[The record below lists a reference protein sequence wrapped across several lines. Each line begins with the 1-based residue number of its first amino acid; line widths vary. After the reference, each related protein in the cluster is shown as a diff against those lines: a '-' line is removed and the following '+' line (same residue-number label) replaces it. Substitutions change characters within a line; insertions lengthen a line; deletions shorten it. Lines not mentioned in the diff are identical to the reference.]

1 MERISIQDLALS
13 VLPSKRGMKKK
24 DAERFATTLFE
35 VVKEGLASDRV
46 VKIKGLGTFKMID
59 IDARE
64 SINVNTGE
72 RVVIESHDR
81 ITFMPDSTMKEVV
94 NRPFSQFETVVLN
107 DDVEF
112 DDSPVLEGES
122 ELEPEEDEMENFV
135 QNEVTEEKQEAVEPE
150 SIPEPTEPQE
160 LTEPQE
166 PTESQG
172 PTEPQEPVEILEPEV
187 PQEPI
192 EISEPAEEE
201 SAAQLELFDQ
211 TEDVKRKIPLKWWI
225 IMLAACIGSFAGGY
239 YLGKQSDK
247 QELQSPIDEIEEVSP
262 VTDTTKTDTIAKA
275 DTLVTI
281 AKEVEEPVAQTP
293 VEPAPI
299 QTEEVVNHRTYAL
312 KDARVRTGAY
322 RIVGTDSEVT
332 VRAGE
337 TVARVAKRTLGPGME
352 CYIEVYNDIT
362 SKTVLKEGQILKI
375 PKLEAKKIK
384 KKTLT
389 KE

>member
-1 MERISIQDLALS
+1 
-13 VLPSKRGMKKK
+13 
-24 DAERFATTLFE
+24 
-35 VVKEGLASDRV
+35 
-46 VKIKGLGTFKMID
+46 
-59 IDARE
+59 
-64 SINVNTGE
+64 
-72 RVVIESHDR
+72 
-81 ITFMPDSTMKEVV
+81 
-94 NRPFSQFETVVLN
+94 
-107 DDVEF
+107 
-112 DDSPVLEGES
+112 VLEGES

-135 QNEVTEEKQEAVEPE
+135 QNEVTEEKQEAIEPE

-166 PTESQG
+166 PTESQE

-211 TEDVKRKIPLKWWI
+211 TEDVRRKIPLKWWF

-362 SKTVLKEGQILKI
+362 SKTVLKEGQTLKI

>member
-81 ITFMPDSTMKEVV
+81 ITFTPDSTMKEVV

-122 ELEPEEDEMENFV
+122 DLEPEEDEMENFV

-166 PTESQG
+166 PTESQE
-172 PTEPQEPVEILEPEV
+172 PTEPQEPVEIPEPEV

-201 SAAQLELFDQ
+201 SAAPLELFDQ
-211 TEDVKRKIPLKWWI
+211 TEDVRRKIPLKWWF

-362 SKTVLKEGQILKI
+362 SKTVLKEGQTLKI

>member
-81 ITFMPDSTMKEVV
+81 ITFTPDSTMKEVV

-160 LTEPQE
+160 QTEPQE
-166 PTESQG
+166 PTESQE

-201 SAAQLELFDQ
+201 SAAQMELFDQ
-211 TEDVKRKIPLKWWI
+211 TEDVKRKIPLKWWF

-247 QELQSPIDEIEEVSP
+247 QELQSPIDEIGEVSP

-362 SKTVLKEGQILKI
+362 SKTVLKEGQTLKI

>member
-81 ITFMPDSTMKEVV
+81 ITFTPDSTMKEVV

-166 PTESQG
+166 PTESQE

-201 SAAQLELFDQ
+201 PAAQLELFDQ
-211 TEDVKRKIPLKWWI
+211 TEDVRRKIPLKWWF

-281 AKEVEEPVAQTP
+281 TKEVEEPVAQTP

-362 SKTVLKEGQILKI
+362 SKTVLKEGQTLKI

>member
-81 ITFMPDSTMKEVV
+81 ITFTPDSTMKEVV

-122 ELEPEEDEMENFV
+122 DLEPEEDEMENFV

-166 PTESQG
+166 PTESQE

-211 TEDVKRKIPLKWWI
+211 TEDVRRKIPLKWWF

-239 YLGKQSDK
+239 YLGKQSYK

-281 AKEVEEPVAQTP
+281 TKEVEEPVAQTP

-362 SKTVLKEGQILKI
+362 SKTVLKEGQTLKI

>member
-81 ITFMPDSTMKEVV
+81 ITFTPDSTMKEVV

-122 ELEPEEDEMENFV
+122 DLEPEEDEMENFV

-211 TEDVKRKIPLKWWI
+211 TEDVRRKIPLKWWF

-281 AKEVEEPVAQTP
+281 AKEVEEPVAQTAE
-293 VEPAPI
+293 EPAPI

-362 SKTVLKEGQILKI
+362 SKTVLKEGQTLKI

>member
-81 ITFMPDSTMKEVV
+81 ITFTPDSTMKEVV

-112 DDSPVLEGES
+112 DDSPVIEGEP
-122 ELEPEEDEMENFV
+122 ELEPEEDEMENSV
-135 QNEVTEEKQEAVEPE
+135 QNEVTEEKQEAIEPE
-150 SIPEPTEPQE
+150 SIPEPI
-160 LTEPQE
+160 EPQE
-166 PTESQG
+166 PTEPQET
-172 PTEPQEPVEILEPEV
+172 TEPQEPVEIPEPEV
-187 PQEPI
+187 PQEPV

-201 SAAQLELFDQ
+201 PAAQLELFDQ
-211 TEDVKRKIPLKWWI
+211 TEDVRRKIPLKWWF

-247 QELQSPIDEIEEVSP
+247 QELQSPIDEIEEVSS

-362 SKTVLKEGQILKI
+362 SKTVLKEGQTLKI

>member
-81 ITFMPDSTMKEVV
+81 ITFTPDSTMKEVV

-166 PTESQG
+166 PTESQE

-211 TEDVKRKIPLKWWI
+211 TEDVRRKIPLKWWF

-281 AKEVEEPVAQTP
+281 TKEVEKPVAQTP
-293 VEPAPI
+293 EEPAPI

>member
-81 ITFMPDSTMKEVV
+81 ITFTPDSTMKEVV

-211 TEDVKRKIPLKWWI
+211 TEDVRRKIPLKWWF

-239 YLGKQSDK
+239 YLGKQSYK

-262 VTDTTKTDTIAKA
+262 VTDTTKTDTITKA

-281 AKEVEEPVAQTP
+281 TKEVEEPVAQTP
-293 VEPAPI
+293 VEPAPL

-362 SKTVLKEGQILKI
+362 SKTVLKEGQTLKI

>member
-1 MERISIQDLALS
+1 
-13 VLPSKRGMKKK
+13 
-24 DAERFATTLFE
+24 
-35 VVKEGLASDRV
+35 
-46 VKIKGLGTFKMID
+46 
-59 IDARE
+59 
-64 SINVNTGE
+64 
-72 RVVIESHDR
+72 
-81 ITFMPDSTMKEVV
+81 MKEVV

-135 QNEVTEEKQEAVEPE
+135 QNEVTEEKQEALEPE

-166 PTESQG
+166 PTESQE
-172 PTEPQEPVEILEPEV
+172 PTEPQEPVEIPEPEV

-201 SAAQLELFDQ
+201 PAAQLELFDQ
-211 TEDVKRKIPLKWWI
+211 TEDVRRKIPLKWWF

-281 AKEVEEPVAQTP
+281 TKEVEEPVAQTP
-293 VEPAPI
+293 EEPAPI

-352 CYIEVYNDIT
+352 CYIEGVNIMTLPKAGVLEGRSDIED
-362 SKTVLKEGQILKI
+362 S
-375 PKLEAKKIK
+375 EAGS
-384 KKTLT
+384 
-389 KE
+389 

>member
-81 ITFMPDSTMKEVV
+81 ITFTPDSTMKEVV

-122 ELEPEEDEMENFV
+122 DLEPEEDEMENFV
-135 QNEVTEEKQEAVEPE
+135 QNEVTEEKQEAIEPE

-166 PTESQG
+166 PTESQE

-187 PQEPI
+187 PQEPV

-201 SAAQLELFDQ
+201 PAAQLELFDQ
-211 TEDVKRKIPLKWWI
+211 TEDVRRKIPLKWWF

-293 VEPAPI
+293 EEPAPI

-362 SKTVLKEGQILKI
+362 SKTVLKEGQTLKI

>member
-81 ITFMPDSTMKEVV
+81 ITFTPDSTMKEVV

-135 QNEVTEEKQEAVEPE
+135 QNEVTEEKQEALEPE
-150 SIPEPTEPQE
+150 SIPEPI
-160 LTEPQE
+160 EPQE
-166 PTESQG
+166 PDV
-172 PTEPQEPVEILEPEV
+172 PQEPIEKLEPEV

-192 EISEPAEEE
+192 EIPEPEAPQEPTEISEPAEEE
-201 SAAQLELFDQ
+201 PAAQMELFDKA
-211 TEDVKRKIPLKWWI
+211 EDVKRKIPLKWWF

-299 QTEEVVNHRTYAL
+299 QTEEVVNYRTYAL

>member
-1 MERISIQDLALS
+1 
-13 VLPSKRGMKKK
+13 
-24 DAERFATTLFE
+24 
-35 VVKEGLASDRV
+35 
-46 VKIKGLGTFKMID
+46 
-59 IDARE
+59 
-64 SINVNTGE
+64 
-72 RVVIESHDR
+72 
-81 ITFMPDSTMKEVV
+81 
-94 NRPFSQFETVVLN
+94 
-107 DDVEF
+107 
-112 DDSPVLEGES
+112 
-122 ELEPEEDEMENFV
+122 
-135 QNEVTEEKQEAVEPE
+135 
-150 SIPEPTEPQE
+150 
-160 LTEPQE
+160 
-166 PTESQG
+166 
-172 PTEPQEPVEILEPEV
+172 
-187 PQEPI
+187 
-192 EISEPAEEE
+192 
-201 SAAQLELFDQ
+201 
-211 TEDVKRKIPLKWWI
+211 
-225 IMLAACIGSFAGGY
+225 MLAACIGSFAGGY

-281 AKEVEEPVAQTP
+281 TKEVEEPVAQTP
-293 VEPAPI
+293 EEPAPK

-362 SKTVLKEGQILKI
+362 SKTVLKEGQTLKI

>member
-81 ITFMPDSTMKEVV
+81 ITFTPDSTMKEVV

-166 PTESQG
+166 PTESQE

-211 TEDVKRKIPLKWWI
+211 TEDVRRKIPLKWWF

-281 AKEVEEPVAQTP
+281 TKEVEEPVAQTP

>member
-81 ITFMPDSTMKEVV
+81 ITFTPDSTMKEVV

-122 ELEPEEDEMENFV
+122 DLEPEEDEMENFV

-166 PTESQG
+166 PTESQE

-211 TEDVKRKIPLKWWI
+211 TEDVRRKTPLKWWF

-362 SKTVLKEGQILKI
+362 SKTVLKEGQTLKI

>member
-81 ITFMPDSTMKEVV
+81 ITFTPDSTMKEVV

-112 DDSPVLEGES
+112 DDSPVIEGES

-150 SIPEPTEPQE
+150 SIPESTEPQE

-166 PTESQG
+166 PTESQE
-172 PTEPQEPVEILEPEV
+172 PTEPQEPVEIPEPEV

-192 EISEPAEEE
+192 EISEPVEEE
-201 SAAQLELFDQ
+201 SAAQMELFDQ
-211 TEDVKRKIPLKWWI
+211 TEDVRRKIPLKWWF

-281 AKEVEEPVAQTP
+281 TKEVEEPVAQTP

-362 SKTVLKEGQILKI
+362 SKTVLKEGQTLKI

>member
-81 ITFMPDSTMKEVV
+81 ITFTPDSTMKEVV

-122 ELEPEEDEMENFV
+122 DLEPEEDEMENFV

-166 PTESQG
+166 PTESQE

-211 TEDVKRKIPLKWWI
+211 TEDVRRKIPLKWWF

-239 YLGKQSDK
+239 YLGKQSYK

-362 SKTVLKEGQILKI
+362 SKTVLKEGQTLKI

>member
-81 ITFMPDSTMKEVV
+81 ITFTPDSTMKEVV

-166 PTESQG
+166 PTESQE

-201 SAAQLELFDQ
+201 PAAQLELFGQ
-211 TEDVKRKIPLKWWI
+211 TEDVRRKIPLKWWF

-275 DTLVTI
+275 DTMVTI
-281 AKEVEEPVAQTP
+281 AKEVEEPVAQT
-293 VEPAPI
+293 A
-299 QTEEVVNHRTYAL
+299 EE
-312 KDARVRTGAY
+312 
-322 RIVGTDSEVT
+322 
-332 VRAGE
+332 
-337 TVARVAKRTLGPGME
+337 PGME

-362 SKTVLKEGQILKI
+362 SKTVLKEGQTLKI

>member
-81 ITFMPDSTMKEVV
+81 ITFTPDSTMKEVV

-122 ELEPEEDEMENFV
+122 DLEPEEDEMENFV
-135 QNEVTEEKQEAVEPE
+135 QNEVTEEKQEAIEPE

-166 PTESQG
+166 PTESQE
-172 PTEPQEPVEILEPEV
+172 PTEPQEPVEIPEPEV
-187 PQEPI
+187 PQEPV

-211 TEDVKRKIPLKWWI
+211 TEDVRRKIPLKWWF

-281 AKEVEEPVAQTP
+281 TKEVEEPVAQTP

-362 SKTVLKEGQILKI
+362 SKTVLKEGQTLKI

>member
-81 ITFMPDSTMKEVV
+81 ITFTPDSTMKEVV

-122 ELEPEEDEMENFV
+122 DLEPEEDEMENFV

-166 PTESQG
+166 PTESQE
-172 PTEPQEPVEILEPEV
+172 PTEPQEPVEIPEPEV

-201 SAAQLELFDQ
+201 SAAQLELFGQ
-211 TEDVKRKIPLKWWI
+211 TEDVRRKIPFKWWF

-281 AKEVEEPVAQTP
+281 TKEVEEPVAQTP
-293 VEPAPI
+293 EEPAPI

-362 SKTVLKEGQILKI
+362 SKTVLKEGQTLKI

>member
-81 ITFMPDSTMKEVV
+81 ITFTPDSTMKEVV

-135 QNEVTEEKQEAVEPE
+135 QNEVTEEKQEAIEPE

-166 PTESQG
+166 PTESQE

-187 PQEPI
+187 PQEPV

-201 SAAQLELFDQ
+201 PAAQLELFGQ
-211 TEDVKRKIPLKWWI
+211 TEDVRRKIPFKWWFI
-225 IMLAACIGSFAGGY
+225 LLAACIGSFAGGY

-362 SKTVLKEGQILKI
+362 SKTVLKEGQTLKI

>member
-81 ITFMPDSTMKEVV
+81 ITFTPDSTMKEVV

-166 PTESQG
+166 PTESQE

-201 SAAQLELFDQ
+201 SAAQLELFGQ
-211 TEDVKRKIPLKWWI
+211 TEDVRRKIPFKWWF

-281 AKEVEEPVAQTP
+281 TKEVEEPVAQTP
-293 VEPAPI
+293 EEPAPI

-362 SKTVLKEGQILKI
+362 SKTVLKEGQTLKI

>member
-81 ITFMPDSTMKEVV
+81 ITFTPDSTMKEVV

-122 ELEPEEDEMENFV
+122 DLEPEEDEMENFV

-166 PTESQG
+166 PTESQE

-211 TEDVKRKIPLKWWI
+211 TEDVRRKIPLKWWF

-281 AKEVEEPVAQTP
+281 TKEVEEPVAQTP

>member
-81 ITFMPDSTMKEVV
+81 ITFTPDSTMKEVV

-135 QNEVTEEKQEAVEPE
+135 QNEVTEEKQEALEPE

-201 SAAQLELFDQ
+201 PAAQMELFDQ

-239 YLGKQSDK
+239 YLGKQSYK
-247 QELQSPIDEIEEVSP
+247 QELQSPIDEIEVVSP

-281 AKEVEEPVAQTP
+281 TKEVEEPVAQTP
-293 VEPAPI
+293 EEPAPI

-362 SKTVLKEGQILKI
+362 SKTVLKEGQTLKI

>member
-81 ITFMPDSTMKEVV
+81 ITFTPDSTMKEVV

-122 ELEPEEDEMENFV
+122 DLEPEEDEMENFV
-135 QNEVTEEKQEAVEPE
+135 QNEVTEEKQEAIEPE
-150 SIPEPTEPQE
+150 SIPEPI
-160 LTEPQE
+160 EPQE
-166 PTESQG
+166 PDV
-172 PTEPQEPVEILEPEV
+172 PQEPIEKLEPEV

-192 EISEPAEEE
+192 EIPEPEVPQEPTEISEPVEEE
-201 SAAQLELFDQ
+201 PAAQLELFDQ
-211 TEDVKRKIPLKWWI
+211 TEDVRRKIPLKWWFI
-225 IMLAACIGSFAGGY
+225 LLAACIGSFAGGY

-281 AKEVEEPVAQTP
+281 TKEVEEPVAQTP
-293 VEPAPI
+293 EEPAPI

-362 SKTVLKEGQILKI
+362 SKTVLKEGQTLKI

>member
-81 ITFMPDSTMKEVV
+81 ITFTPDSTMKEVV

-122 ELEPEEDEMENFV
+122 DLEPEEDEMENFV

-166 PTESQG
+166 PTESQE

-211 TEDVKRKIPLKWWI
+211 TEDVRRKIPLKWWF

-362 SKTVLKEGQILKI
+362 SKTVLKEGQTLKI

>member
-81 ITFMPDSTMKEVV
+81 ITFTPDSTMKEVV

-166 PTESQG
+166 PTESQE

-201 SAAQLELFDQ
+201 PAAQLELFDQ
-211 TEDVKRKIPLKWWI
+211 TEDVRRKIPLKWWF

-239 YLGKQSDK
+239 YLGKQSYK

-281 AKEVEEPVAQTP
+281 TKEVEEPVAQTP

-362 SKTVLKEGQILKI
+362 SKTVLKEGQTLKI

>member
-81 ITFMPDSTMKEVV
+81 ITFTPDSTMKEVV

-122 ELEPEEDEMENFV
+122 DLEPEEDEMENFV

-166 PTESQG
+166 PTESQE
-172 PTEPQEPVEILEPEV
+172 PTEPQEPVEIPEPEV

-211 TEDVKRKIPLKWWI
+211 TEDVRRKIPLKWWFI
-225 IMLAACIGSFAGGY
+225 LLAACIGSFAGGY

-281 AKEVEEPVAQTP
+281 TKEVEEPVAQTP

-362 SKTVLKEGQILKI
+362 SKTVLKEGQTLKI

>member
-81 ITFMPDSTMKEVV
+81 ITFTPDSTMKEVV

-160 LTEPQE
+160 PDVPQE
-166 PTESQG
+166 PIEKL
-172 PTEPQEPVEILEPEV
+172 EHEVPQEPVEILEPEV

-211 TEDVKRKIPLKWWI
+211 TEDVRRKIPLKWWF

-293 VEPAPI
+293 EEPAPI
-299 QTEEVVNHRTYAL
+299 QTEEVVNYRTYAL

-362 SKTVLKEGQILKI
+362 SKTVLKEGQTLKI

>member
-166 PTESQG
+166 PTESQE
-172 PTEPQEPVEILEPEV
+172 PTEPQEPVEIPEPEV

-211 TEDVKRKIPLKWWI
+211 TEDVRRKIPLKWWF

-239 YLGKQSDK
+239 YLGKQSYK
-247 QELQSPIDEIEEVSP
+247 QELQSPIGEIEEVSP

-293 VEPAPI
+293 EEPAPI

-362 SKTVLKEGQILKI
+362 SKTVLKEGQTLKI
-375 PKLEAKKIK
+375 PKLEVKKKK

>member
-81 ITFMPDSTMKEVV
+81 ITFTPDSTMKEVV

-166 PTESQG
+166 PTESQE

-211 TEDVKRKIPLKWWI
+211 TEDVKRKIPLKWWF

>member
-81 ITFMPDSTMKEVV
+81 ITFTPDSTMKEVV

-112 DDSPVLEGES
+112 DDSPVLEGEPD
-122 ELEPEEDEMENFV
+122 LEPEEDEMENFV
-135 QNEVTEEKQEAVEPE
+135 QNEVTEEKQEAIEPE
-150 SIPEPTEPQE
+150 SIPEPTDPQE

-187 PQEPI
+187 PQEPV
-192 EISEPAEEE
+192 EISEPVEEE

-211 TEDVKRKIPLKWWI
+211 TEDVRRKIPLKWWF

-337 TVARVAKRTLGPGME
+337 TVACVAKRTLGPGME

>member
-81 ITFMPDSTMKEVV
+81 ITFTPDSTMKEVV

-122 ELEPEEDEMENFV
+122 DLEPEEDEMENFV
-135 QNEVTEEKQEAVEPE
+135 QNEVTEEKQEAIEPE

-166 PTESQG
+166 PTESQE
-172 PTEPQEPVEILEPEV
+172 PTEPQEPVEIPEPEV
-187 PQEPI
+187 PQEPV

-211 TEDVKRKIPLKWWI
+211 TEDVRRKIPLKWWF

-262 VTDTTKTDTIAKA
+262 ATDTTKPDSIAKA

-293 VEPAPI
+293 EEPAPI

-362 SKTVLKEGQILKI
+362 SKTVLKEGQTLKI

>member
-81 ITFMPDSTMKEVV
+81 ITFTPDSTMKEVV

-112 DDSPVLEGES
+112 DDSPVFEGES
-122 ELEPEEDEMENFV
+122 ELEPEEDEMENSV
-135 QNEVTEEKQEAVEPE
+135 QNEVTEEKQEAIEPE
-150 SIPEPTEPQE
+150 SIPEPTEPKE
-160 LTEPQE
+160 
-166 PTESQG
+166 

-211 TEDVKRKIPLKWWI
+211 TEDVRRKIPLKWWF

-299 QTEEVVNHRTYAL
+299 QTEEVVNYRTYAL

-362 SKTVLKEGQILKI
+362 SKTVLKEGQTLKI

>member
-81 ITFMPDSTMKEVV
+81 ITFTPDSTMKEVV

-122 ELEPEEDEMENFV
+122 DLEPEEDEMENFV
-135 QNEVTEEKQEAVEPE
+135 QNEVTEEKQEAIEPE

-166 PTESQG
+166 PTESQE
-172 PTEPQEPVEILEPEV
+172 PTEPQEPVEIPEPEV

-201 SAAQLELFDQ
+201 SAAQLELFGQ
-211 TEDVKRKIPLKWWI
+211 TEDVRRKIPFKWWF

-281 AKEVEEPVAQTP
+281 TKEVEEPVAQTP
-293 VEPAPI
+293 EEPAPI

-362 SKTVLKEGQILKI
+362 SKTVLKEGQTLKI

>member
-81 ITFMPDSTMKEVV
+81 ITFTPDSTMKEVV

-135 QNEVTEEKQEAVEPE
+135 QNEVTEEKQEAIEPE

-160 LTEPQE
+160 QTEPQE
-166 PTESQG
+166 PTESQE

-187 PQEPI
+187 PQEPV

-201 SAAQLELFDQ
+201 PAAQLELFGQ
-211 TEDVKRKIPLKWWI
+211 TEDVRRKIPFKWWFI
-225 IMLAACIGSFAGGY
+225 LLAACIGSFAGGY

-362 SKTVLKEGQILKI
+362 SKTVLKEGQTLKI

>member
-81 ITFMPDSTMKEVV
+81 ITFTPDSTMKEVV

-150 SIPEPTEPQE
+150 SIPEQTEPQE

-166 PTESQG
+166 PTESQE

-211 TEDVKRKIPLKWWI
+211 TEDVRRKIPLKWWF

-299 QTEEVVNHRTYAL
+299 QTEEVVNYRTYAL

>member
-13 VLPSKRGMKKK
+13 VLPSKHGMKKK

-81 ITFMPDSTMKEVV
+81 ITFTPDSTMKEVV

-166 PTESQG
+166 PTESQE

-211 TEDVKRKIPLKWWI
+211 TEDVRRKIPLKWWF

-281 AKEVEEPVAQTP
+281 TKEVEEPVAQTP
-293 VEPAPI
+293 EEPAPI

>member
-81 ITFMPDSTMKEVV
+81 ITFTPDSTMKEVV

-112 DDSPVLEGES
+112 DDSPVLEGEPD
-122 ELEPEEDEMENFV
+122 LEPEEDEMENFV

-166 PTESQG
+166 PTESQE
-172 PTEPQEPVEILEPEV
+172 PTEPQEPVEIPEPEV
-187 PQEPI
+187 PQEPV

-201 SAAQLELFDQ
+201 SAAQMELFGQ
-211 TEDVKRKIPLKWWI
+211 TEDVRRKISLKWWF

-281 AKEVEEPVAQTP
+281 TKEVEEPVAQTP
-293 VEPAPI
+293 EEPAPI

-362 SKTVLKEGQILKI
+362 SKTVLKEGQTLKI